1 MATTTFANTL
11 KVFCDELRLTF
22 PELQTPIDR
31 ALTITPA
38 MYWKSWSANL
48 SVLLECDFAALQVKN
63 RGFILGAVRITD
75 TLWRELSGQTQQAI
89 WKYLR
94 TLLLEASME
103 LPNEAMTPEMA
114 QGVLDILQ
122 QERAKSGD
130 EPDEDEIREATQV
143 LEESMK
149 HMNPLMERMQGILG
163 GIFGSVGSI
172 GSDGSGAAAF
182 AMPEI
187 PDRLRNGK
195 IAKLA
200 EELSKQFNPADF
212 GIDPTLLEGNSVEE
226 VLQRLMDLYR
236 NSPDLLINGAK
247 QVTDRMKKQVLSG
260 TLKQEELITEA
271 KEYVALFKDHPQFKE
286 AFSKF
291 ETLFGE
297 DGVGSMF
304 QQQSS
309 GAPSERLRAAQER
322 LRRKRDSRTAGKK

>member
-1 MATTTFANTL
+1 MATTSFAGTL
-11 KVFCDELRLTF
+11 KSFCDELRLTF
-22 PELQTPIDR
+22 PELQPQIDR

-38 MYWKSWSANL
+38 MYWKAWSANL
-48 SVLLECDFAALQVKN
+48 SVLLECDFAALQTKS
-63 RGFILGAVRITD
+63 RGFILGAVRISD
-75 TLWRELSGQTQQAI
+75 SLWSELSGQTQRAI

-94 TLLLEASME
+94 TLVLEASME
-103 LPNEAMTPEMA
+103 LPNEEMTPEMA

-122 QERAKSGD
+122 QERAKSG
-130 EPDEDEIREATQV
+130 EGPDEEELQEAAQMM
-143 LEESMK
+143 EESMK

-163 GIFGSVGSI
+163 GIFGSVGT
-172 GSDGSGAAAF
+172 DGSGATF
-182 AMPEI
+182 TMPEI
-187 PDRLRNGK
+187 PDHLRNGK

-212 GIDPTLLEGNSVEE
+212 GIDPKLLEGNSVEE

-236 NSPDLLINGAK
+236 NNPDLLINGAK
-247 QVTDRMKKQVLSG
+247 RVAERMKKQVLSG
-260 TLKQEELITEA
+260 TLRQEELIAEA

-297 DGVGSMF
+297 DGIGSMF
-304 QQQSS
+304 QSQSS

-322 LRRKRDSRTAGKK
+322 LRRKRDARAAGKK

>member
-1 MATTTFANTL
+1 MATTTFASTL
-11 KVFCDELRLTF
+11 KAFCDELRLTF

-48 SVLLECDFAALQVKN
+48 SVLLECDFAALQAKS

-75 TLWRELSGQTQQAI
+75 TLWGELSGQTQHAI

-122 QERAKSGD
+122 QERVKSGE
-130 EPDEDEIREATQV
+130 EPDEDEVREATRV

-163 GIFGSVGSI
+163 GIFGST
-172 GSDGSGAAAF
+172 DGSGAASF
-182 AMPEI
+182 SMPEI
-187 PDRLRNGK
+187 PDHLRNGK

-200 EELSKQFNPADF
+200 EELSKQFNPTDF
-212 GIDPTLLEGNSVEE
+212 GIDPKLLEGNSVEE

-236 NSPDLLINGAK
+236 NNPDLLINGAK
-247 QVTDRMKKQVLSG
+247 RVAERMKKQVLSG
-260 TLKQEELITEA
+260 TLKQEELIAEA

-297 DGVGSMF
+297 DGIGSMF
-304 QQQSS
+304 QSQSS

-322 LRRKRDSRTAGKK
+322 LRRKRDARAAGKK

>member
-1 MATTTFANTL
+1 MATTSFASTL
-11 KVFCDELRLTF
+11 KIFCDELRLTF
-22 PELQTPIDR
+22 PELQAQIDR

-38 MYWKSWSANL
+38 MYWKAWSSNL
-48 SVLLECDFAALQVKN
+48 SILLECDFAALQVKS
-63 RGFILGAVRITD
+63 RGFILGAVRISE
-75 TLWRELSGQTQQAI
+75 TLWGELSGQTQQAI

-94 TLLLEASME
+94 TLMLEASME
-103 LPNEAMTPEMA
+103 LPNEVMTPEVA
-114 QGVLDILQ
+114 QGILDILQ
-122 QERAKSGD
+122 QERAKSGE
-130 EPDEDEIREATQV
+130 EPDEEEVQEVKHV

-163 GIFGSVGSI
+163 GIFGSVGSG
-172 GSDGSGAAAF
+172 GSDGSGAGF
-182 AMPEI
+182 TMPEI
-187 PDRLRNGK
+187 PDHLRNGK

-212 GIDPTLLEGNSVEE
+212 GIDPALLEGKSVEE

-236 NSPDLLINGAK
+236 NNPDLLINGAK
-247 QVTDRMKKQVLSG
+247 RVADRMKKQVLSG
-260 TLKQEELITEA
+260 TLKQEELVAEA

-297 DGVGSMF
+297 DGIGSMF
-304 QQQSS
+304 QSQSS

-322 LRRKRDSRTAGKK
+322 LRRKRDARAAGKK